1 MADVFELQSCCNE
14 FQFTDP
20 EDNFESWNGLRGPAG
35 PAGPPGPAGSPGTS
49 VELRGPVASTGQLP
63 ATAPSGELWLVGTA
77 SPYEG
82 WFYNGTSWQNVGQI
96 AVGPVGPAGP
106 AGDPGSDGTT
116 FMPSVSSE
124 GMLSWTNDGG
134 KPNPDP
140 VNIRGP
146 KGEPGD
152 ASLTILSYGNSTWA
166 DFIAAYNAKSIVYCR
181 ASITAADPGAGA
193 QVRMAVMA
201 YVNHPIVPT
210 SVDFVYYFPATHSDS
225 QQGDQL
231 FVYTLSQTNGW
242 SYVVKNTFSKIVAGE
257 NMSSSYA
264 NGTLTLNAT
273 GGGGTSDYDDLTDKP
288 SINNVT
294 LSGNKT
300 AAELGLGTYS
310 KPSGG
315 IPQTDLESA
324 VQSKLDNTVV
334 VSDTQPTATENK
346 LWVDTDAGAG
356 SSYQVPTVAEMDAA
370 DVQTAAEIGV
380 VITGKRPSMAVTEG
394 QYVIVRGSTISG
406 ITDGLYTANTALS
419 PSTDVTA
426 ANLMAVSNGGLNSL
440 QQSKMDKV
448 ALTAGSTWNF
458 FSCYGYTDDGQTITL
473 TIPVTTQVAVTT
485 PIVLT
490 RCLGSLRSSSGQ
502 IVGGFSFN
510 YLPYVTASE
519 LYSSGR
525 GINIKLNKSDGFGIT
540 GMSIVCGYISLTFQ
554 DDL

>member
-63 ATAPSGELWLVGTA
+63 ATAPSGELWLVGTS
-77 SPYEG
+77 SPFVG

-116 FMPSVSSE
+116 FTPSVSSE
-124 GMLSWTNDGG
+124 GMISWTNDGG

-152 ASLTILSYGNSTWA
+152 ASMTILSYGHSTWA

-181 ASITAADPGAGA
+181 ASITAADPGAGS

-201 YVNHPIVPT
+201 YVNHPTVPT
-210 SVDFVYYFPATHSDS
+210 SVDFVYYYPATHSNS

-242 SYVVKNTFSKIVAGE
+242 SYVVKNTFSRVVAGE
-257 NMSSSYA
+257 NMTSSYA

-273 GGGGTSDYDDLTDKP
+273 GGGTADALPLAGGTMTGDIDMGRNKITNLQTPTYYLDAANKNYVDARYIKP
-288 SINNVT
+288 ST
-294 LSGNKT
+294 
-300 AAELGLGTYS
+300 
-310 KPSGG
+310 G
-315 IPQTDLESA
+315 IPQTDLA
-324 VQSKLDNTVV
+324 QTVQNKLDKTVV
-334 VSDTQPTATENK
+334 VSDTQPTGAENK

-356 SSYQVPTVAEMDAA
+356 TSYQIPTVAEMETADA
-370 DVQTAAEIGV
+370 QTAAEIGI
-380 VITGKRPSMAVTEG
+380 VITGKRPSMAVTAG
-394 QYVIVRGSTISG
+394 QYVIVRGSTING
-406 ITDGLYTANTALS
+406 VTDGLYTANTALS
-419 PSTDVTA
+419 PSTDVSA
-426 ANLMAVSNGGLNSL
+426 ANLTAVSGGGLNSL
-440 QQSKMDKV
+440 S
-448 ALTAGSTWNF
+448 ALLDTAFKNITASVTGTTTAGENAWK
-458 FSCYGYTDDGQTITL
+458 YVPV
-473 TIPVTTQVAVTT
+473 TIPDGYRMITVNSLRFSGTDATY
-485 PIVLT
+485 IVLRGFEIDNSNSRVT
-490 RCLGSLRSSSGQ
+490 LFFKNTTSSTT
-502 IVGGFSFN
+502 IN
-510 YLPYVTASE
+510 YTAT
-519 LYSSGR
+519 
-525 GINIKLNKSDGFGIT
+525 IWITCVKSDLF
-540 GMSIVCGYISLTFQ
+540 
-554 DDL
+554 